1 MLIYDPNSIFCLVDG
16 GWANKRK
23 LLLLLLAPGR
33 TVRQQQE
40 TETGMLNGES
50 VQVGGG
56 KENPIATAMIGSR
69 H

>member
-23 LLLLLLAPGR
+23 LLLLLLAPGQ

-40 TETGMLNGES
+40 TETRTLNEES
-50 VQVGGG
+50 AQVGGEKG
-56 KENPIATAMIGSR
+56 NPIAAAMIGSR